1 MDFLLNCA
9 VMHFDCSLTQ
19 SIFEYFLLVSW
30 RYC

>member
-1 MDFLLNCA
+1 
-9 VMHFDCSLTQ
+9 MHFDCSLTQ